1 MSIIKEYNI
10 ARDNADEP
18 ETLERASEL
27 TWSMVAEHLASYNRA
42 HNNPHFTYINLSSM
56 RCRQPFV
63 FKDKDTLLTPL
74 TIRTPLTTGNDGW
87 ESLTPHT
94 RVELANPRG
103 GQMTMRLLPPLIQS
117 GARAGCV
124 REEPIDDLIHSEAGI
139 NELTAL
145 LPDLPPSVFDAK
157 AMRGFRPVHV
167 RVSFEDTMATPIACS
182 GKPVATINKWL
193 KRYDLPPIDTERSN
207 RWLADISTALAA
219 REFTVEW
226 IPDSIPISEVY
237 SEWEG
242 EDADNAPE
250 LGSCMSGN
258 SSCFFELYDDLQ
270 QAGKLTMLLIKD
282 RGLHCGRA
290 LVWRD
295 NNELY
300 LDRVYC
306 VRMNSAFPQK
316 ALDAVH
322 QFLKDEGIVKC
333 VYSTDGFSMH
343 LFHRRLSVHLP
354 HGADRYESVP
364 YADSLRYWYADRY
377 LSSSSERGAFLMAEL
392 NRTDGELEINEE
404 EEEEEEEE
412 EPSMVEDVDG
422 DMIPEEEA
430 VYLTVY
436 NGYVRLCDTTVTYWH
451 GRVHDDDVVYVSPL
465 FYAHGCRS
473 AYGESTVQTYD
484 GHCILDA
491 HAAFVGDRRYHRDEV
506 RVDPATGC
514 NVLITDANTEA

>member
-1 MSIIKEYNI
+1 MSIIKEYNT
-10 ARDNADEP
+10 AKESTDEP
-18 ETLERASEL
+18 ESLERASEI
-27 TWSMVAEHLASYNRA
+27 TWGMVVEHLSSYNRA
-42 HNNPHFTYINLSSM
+42 HNNPCYTYINLSSM
-56 RCRQPFV
+56 LRRQPFV

-74 TIRTPLTTGNDGW
+74 TVRTSLSSGNDGW
-87 ESLTPHT
+87 EPVTPHT
-94 RVELANPRG
+94 LVELVNPRG

-124 REEPIDDLIHSEAGI
+124 REEPLEDLIRSEAGV

-145 LPDLPPSVFDAK
+145 LPDLPPSIFDAK

-167 RVSFEDTMATPIACS
+167 RVSDEDTMMATPIACS

-193 KRYDLPPIDTERSN
+193 KRYGLPPIDTERSN
-207 RWLADISTALAA
+207 RWLADISTALAS

-226 IPDSIPISEVY
+226 IPEYVPISEVY

-242 EDADNAPE
+242 EDASEAPE

-258 SSCFFELYDDLQ
+258 SSSFFDLYDDLQ
-270 QAGKLTMLLIKD
+270 RAGKLTMMLIKD

-306 VRMNSAFPQK
+306 IRLNSAFPQK
-316 ALDAVH
+316 AIDAVH
-322 QFLKDEGIVKC
+322 QFLKDEGIEKC

-343 LFHRRLSVHLP
+343 LTHRRLSVRLP
-354 HGADRYESVP
+354 HCADRYESVP
-364 YADSLRYWYADRY
+364 YVDSLRYWYNDGY

-404 EEEEEEEE
+404 EEE
-412 EPSMVEDVDG
+412 PSEVEDING
-422 DMIPEEEA
+422 DLIPEDEA

-436 NGYVRLCDTTVTYWH
+436 NGYVRLRDTTATYWH

-465 FYAHGCRS
+465 FYADGCRS
-473 AYGESTVQTYD
+473 AYGESVVQTYT
-484 GHCILDA
+484 GHNIIDT
-491 HAAFVGDRRYHRDEV
+491 HAAFVGDRRYHMDEV
-506 RVDPATGC
+506 RVDPETGC
-514 NVLITDANTEA
+514 NVLITDADTEA

>member
-10 ARDNADEP
+10 ARANADEP
-18 ETLERASEL
+18 EAIDRASEL
-27 TWSMVAEHLASYNRA
+27 TWNMLVEHLMAHNRA
-42 HNNPHFTYINLSSM
+42 TNSPHYTYINLSSM
-56 RCRQPFV
+56 LRRQPFV

-74 TIRTPLTTGNDGW
+74 TARTPLTTGNDGW
-87 ESLTPHT
+87 EGLTPHT
-94 RVELANPRG
+94 LVELANPRG
-103 GQMTMRLLPPLIQS
+103 GQMTMRLLPPFKQ
-117 GARAGCV
+117 GGERAGCI
-124 REEPIDDLIHSEAGI
+124 REEPLEDLILSEAGI

-167 RVSFEDTMATPIACS
+167 RVSYEDTMATPIACS

-226 IPDSIPISEVY
+226 IPEYVPISEVY

-242 EDADNAPE
+242 DEAEGSPE
-250 LGSCMSGN
+250 LGSCMSGI
-258 SSCFFELYDDLQ
+258 SSTFFELYDDLQ
-270 QAGKLTMLLIKD
+270 RAGKLTMLLIKD

-306 VRMNSAFPQK
+306 IRMNSAFPQK
-316 ALDAVH
+316 AIDAVR
-322 QFLKDEGIVKC
+322 QFLGDEGIEKC

-343 LFHRRLSVHLP
+343 LSHRRLSVRVP
-354 HGADRYESVP
+354 YCTDRYDSVP
-364 YADSLRYWYADRY
+364 YVDSLRYWYADGY
-377 LSSSSERGAFLMAEL
+377 LSSSSDRGAFLRAEL

-404 EEEEEEEE
+404 EEE
-412 EPSMVEDVDG
+412 PSEVEDLNG
-422 DMIPEEEA
+422 DMIPEDEA
-430 VYLTVY
+430 IYLTVY
-436 NGYVRLCDTTVTYWH
+436 NGYVRLYETTVTYWH

-465 FYAHGCRS
+465 FYADGCRS
-473 AYGESTVQTYD
+473 AYGASTVQTYD
-484 GHCILDA
+484 GHCIIDT
-491 HAAFVGDRRYHRDEV
+491 HAAYVGERCYHRDEV